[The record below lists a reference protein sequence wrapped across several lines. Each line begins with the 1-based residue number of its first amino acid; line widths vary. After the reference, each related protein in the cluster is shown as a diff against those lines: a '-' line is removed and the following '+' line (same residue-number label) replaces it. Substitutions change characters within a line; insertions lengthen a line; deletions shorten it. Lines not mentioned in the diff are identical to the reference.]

1 MQNIT
6 VELHS
11 HTCYSKDS
19 LILPEQLLK
28 VCEQRGIDRIAITD
42 HNSTEGAVQAA
53 ALDPESVIIGE
64 EIMTTRGELLA
75 YFVEEWVPP
84 DLTPMETI
92 HILRDQGAF
101 ISVSHPYDAIR
112 SGSWREADLLEIL
125 PWVDAIEVYNARTL
139 TDRPNRKA
147 QRAASEANLL
157 QTAGSDAHAYSEVG
171 TTVMRLSP
179 FKDPE
184 SMRHALRG
192 AEIIARR
199 SSPFVHLFSRYASLR
214 KTLGWRMPDR

>member
-42 HNSTEGAVQAA
+42 HNSIEGALQAA
-53 ALDPESVIIGE
+53 ALEPQRVIVGE

-75 YFVEEWVPP
+75 YFVKEWVPP
-84 DLTPMETI
+84 GLTPKETI
-92 HILRDQGAF
+92 DLLRDQGAL
-101 ISVSHPYDAIR
+101 ISVSHPYDSIR

-139 TDRPNRKA
+139 TNGPNRKA
-147 QRAASEANLL
+147 QRTASEANLL
-157 QTAGSDAHAYSEVG
+157 RTAGSDAHALREVG

-179 FKDPE
+179 FEDAE
-184 SMRHALRG
+184 GMRRALKG
-192 AEIIARR
+192 AEIIGRL
-199 SSPFVHLFSRYASLR
+199 SSPLVHLLSRYASMR
-214 KTLGWRMPDR
+214 KTLGWRRPDR

>member
-19 LILPEQLLK
+19 LILPEKLLK

-42 HNSTEGAVQAA
+42 HNSIEGAVQAA

-101 ISVSHPYDAIR
+101 ISVSHPYDSIR

-139 TDRPNRKA
+139 TDRPN
-147 QRAASEANLL
+147 
-157 QTAGSDAHAYSEVG
+157 AHAYSEVG